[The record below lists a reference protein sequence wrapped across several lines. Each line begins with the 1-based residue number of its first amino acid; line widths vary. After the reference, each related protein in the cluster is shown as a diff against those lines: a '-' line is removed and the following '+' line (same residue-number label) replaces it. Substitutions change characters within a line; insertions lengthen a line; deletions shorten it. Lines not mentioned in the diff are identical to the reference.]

1 LLVASIGPGSH
12 NSTTPASLFRCRRF
26 MRHQGG
32 FMFTRNSQDNKPAA
46 NEPRP
51 FDALKLAATNGA
63 AEARSMPPPVASG
76 ASSQARS
83 IIGND
88 LTIVGQGLRIISQG
102 ILQVDGDVT
111 GDVVG
116 SEVIIGEKGRVTGVV
131 SGESVIVRGEV
142 AGTIRGLRVVLQAG
156 AKVEGDVHHQVLSVE
171 QGAFLDGRVRRPQD
185 ANELRPILD
194 PAAHSMQ
201 SGSNS

>member
-1 LLVASIGPGSH
+1 
-12 NSTTPASLFRCRRF
+12 
-26 MRHQGG
+26 
-32 FMFTRNSQDNKPAA
+32 MFTRSNQDPKPAI

-51 FDALKLAATNGA
+51 FDALKLANTNGQ
-63 AEARSMPPPVASG
+63 AEQRQPPPVSG
-76 ASSQARS
+76 TTAAGGPPRS

-131 SGESVIVRGEV
+131 SGESVAVRGEV
-142 AGTIRGLRVVLQAG
+142 AGTIRGVRVVLQAG

-171 QGAFLDGRVRRPQD
+171 QGAYLDGRVRRPQD
-185 ANELRPILD
+185 PSELKPILD
-194 PAAHSMQ
+194 PTAAANQPGAHQ
-201 SGSNS
+201 G

>member
-1 LLVASIGPGSH
+1 
-12 NSTTPASLFRCRRF
+12 
-26 MRHQGG
+26 
-32 FMFTRNSQDNKPAA
+32 MFTRNNQDSKPAG

-63 AEARSMPPPVASG
+63 TEARSGPPPVQTGAG
-76 ASSQARS
+76 ASNQPRS

-131 SGESVIVRGEV
+131 SGESVVVRGEV
-142 AGTIRGLRVVLQAG
+142 AGTIRGLRVVLQSG

-171 QGAFLDGRVRRPQD
+171 QGAFLDGRVRRPND
-185 ANELRPILD
+185 PNELRPILD
-194 PAAHSMQ
+194 PSVAGHS
-201 SGSNS
+201 NTAL

>member
-1 LLVASIGPGSH
+1 
-12 NSTTPASLFRCRRF
+12 
-26 MRHQGG
+26 
-32 FMFTRNSQDNKPAA
+32 MFTRNNQDSKPAA

-51 FDALKLAATNGA
+51 FDALKLASTNGA
-63 AEARSMPPPVASG
+63 AEARSTPPPVQTGS
-76 ASSQARS
+76 SSQARS

-131 SGESVIVRGEV
+131 SGESVVVRGEV
-142 AGTIRGLRVVLQAG
+142 AGTIRGLRVVLQSG

-171 QGAFLDGRVRRPQD
+171 QGAFLDGRVRRPND
-185 ANELRPILD
+185 PNELRPILD
-194 PAAHSMQ
+194 PNVAGHSNTAA
-201 SGSNS
+201 

>member
-1 LLVASIGPGSH
+1 
-12 NSTTPASLFRCRRF
+12 
-26 MRHQGG
+26 
-32 FMFTRNSQDNKPAA
+32 MFTRQSGQEPKPNA

-51 FDALKLAATNGA
+51 FDALKLAAANSAPDPRG
-63 AEARSMPPPVASG
+63 MPPPVAQPNG
-76 ASSQARS
+76 QARS

-88 LTIVGQGLRIISQG
+88 LTIVGQGLRIISKG
-102 ILQVDGDVT
+102 ILQVDGDIT

-142 AGTIRGLRVVLQAG
+142 AGTIRGLKVVLQTG

-171 QGAFLDGRVRRPQD
+171 QGAFLDGRVRRAHD
-185 ANELRPILD
+185 ANELRPDLD
-194 PAAHSMQ
+194 N
-201 SGSNS
+201 SGMHGGPST

>member
-1 LLVASIGPGSH
+1 
-12 NSTTPASLFRCRRF
+12 
-26 MRHQGG
+26 
-32 FMFTRNSQDNKPAA
+32 MFTRSNQDQKPAA

-51 FDALKLAATNGA
+51 FDALKLASNNGQA
-63 AEARSMPPPVASG
+63 DARQTPPPVGSPASG
-76 ASSQARS
+76 QPRS

-131 SGESVIVRGEV
+131 SGESVAVRGEV
-142 AGTIRGLRVVLQAG
+142 AGTIRGVRVVLQAG

-171 QGAFLDGRVRRPQD
+171 QGAYLDGRVRRPQD
-185 ANELRPILD
+185 PSELKPILD
-194 PAAHSMQ
+194 PTAAVNQ
-201 SGSNS
+201 SGSAG

>member
-1 LLVASIGPGSH
+1 
-12 NSTTPASLFRCRRF
+12 
-26 MRHQGG
+26 
-32 FMFTRNSQDNKPAA
+32 MFTRNNSQDAKPAT

-51 FDALKLAATNGA
+51 FDALKLAANNGA
-63 AEARSMPPPVASG
+63 AADTRSMPPPVASG
-76 ASSQARS
+76 TSSQPRS

-171 QGAFLDGRVRRPQD
+171 QGAFLDGRVRRPND
-185 ANELRPILD
+185 PNELRPVLD
-194 PAAHSMQ
+194 PNQAGHANTAA
-201 SGSNS
+201 

>member
-1 LLVASIGPGSH
+1 
-12 NSTTPASLFRCRRF
+12 
-26 MRHQGG
+26 
-32 FMFTRNSQDNKPAA
+32 MFTRNSQDSKPAA

-51 FDALKLAATNGA
+51 FDALKLASNGA
-63 AEARSMPPPVASG
+63 ADVRSTPPPVAS
-76 ASSQARS
+76 STPSQARS

-131 SGESVIVRGEV
+131 SGESVVVRGEV

-156 AKVEGDVHHQVLSVE
+156 ARVEGDVHHQVLSVE

-194 PAAHSMQ
+194 PNVAGHT
-201 SGSNS
+201 NSALG

>member
-1 LLVASIGPGSH
+1 
-12 NSTTPASLFRCRRF
+12 
-26 MRHQGG
+26 
-32 FMFTRNSQDNKPAA
+32 MFTRNNQDSKPAA

-51 FDALKLAATNGA
+51 FDALKLASTNGA
-63 AEARSMPPPVASG
+63 AEARSMPPPVQSG
-76 ASSQARS
+76 SSTQPRS

-131 SGESVIVRGEV
+131 SGESVVVRGEV
-142 AGTIRGLRVVLQAG
+142 AGTIRGLRVVLQSG

-171 QGAFLDGRVRRPQD
+171 QGAFLDGRVRRPND
-185 ANELRPILD
+185 PNELRPILD
-194 PAAHSMQ
+194 PNVAGHANTAA
-201 SGSNS
+201 